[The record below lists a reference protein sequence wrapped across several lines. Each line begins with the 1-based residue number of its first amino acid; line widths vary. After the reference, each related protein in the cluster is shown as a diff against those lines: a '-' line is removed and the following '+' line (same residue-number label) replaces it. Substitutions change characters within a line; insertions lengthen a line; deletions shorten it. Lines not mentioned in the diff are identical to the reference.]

1 MATMD
6 AVNRAAQT
14 GGMPPGPQGPMG
26 GAAGPGGQGGMPGQ
40 EGGGIE
46 MLADG
51 IQALNAFITAQR
63 NQGNPVAAEA
73 EQALQALVQALAKM
87 GNPSPT
93 PDQAIQDNQQQLG
106 VPAGATV
113 L

>member
-26 GAAGPGGQGGMPGQ
+26 GAGSMPPGGESMP
-40 EGGGIE
+40 GGGIE
-46 MLADG
+46 MLAEG
-51 IQALNAFITAQR
+51 VQALNAFITAQR

-87 GNPSPT
+87 GNPSST